1 MTLDAHCVA
10 DVGTLRLD
18 AAVRV
23 EAGEVLALLGPN
35 GAGKSTLLRC
45 LAGLVPIER
54 GRIIIDGRIVD
65 DPERRIFVEP
75 ADRRVGVVFQQYLLF
90 EHMSVLDNVAFG
102 PRARG
107 STKHHARQIAHR
119 WLERFEIGDLGGRRP
134 GTLSGG
140 QSQRVALARALAT
153 DPYLLLLDEPL
164 AALDAG
170 TRSTVRRSLRDH
182 LGNFGGARILVTHD
196 PVDAFALADRV
207 AVLEGGE
214 ITQTGSIADI
224 AARPRTRYV
233 ADLVG
238 TNLVSG
244 DVDRGVLTTDAGARI
259 VIADAAS
266 GRACAVINPRS
277 VVLSRVAPTTSVRNT
292 WTGAITAIEPLGER
306 VRVSVAASLPITAE
320 ITPSAVHELG
330 LTIGLEVHAAVKA
343 TDITAYP
350 A

>member
-1 MTLDAHCVA
+1 MTLDARCVV

-18 AAVRV
+18 VQLRV

-45 LAGLVPIER
+45 LAGLVPIQY
-54 GRIIIDGRIVD
+54 GRIIIGDTVVD
-65 DPERRIFVEP
+65 DPERAIFVGP
-75 ADRRVGVVFQQYLLF
+75 AERRVGVVFQQYLLF

-107 STKHHARQIAHR
+107 STKHHARQVAHQ
-119 WLERFEIGDLGGRRP
+119 WLGRLGIGDLCGQRP
-134 GTLSGG
+134 ATLSGG

-153 DPYLLLLDEPL
+153 DPHLLLLDEPL

-182 LGNFGGARILVTHD
+182 LADFGGARILVTHD

-207 AVLEGGE
+207 AILEGGQ
-214 ITQTGSIADI
+214 IVQSGALADI
-224 AARPRTRYV
+224 TARPRSRYV

-238 TNLVSG
+238 TNLVL
-244 DVDRGVLTTDAGARI
+244 GVVEHGVMTTDAGAHI
-259 VIADAAS
+259 VIADAPA
-266 GRACAVINPRS
+266 GRACAVVNPRS
-277 VVLSRVAPTTSVRNT
+277 VVLSRSAPATSLRNT
-292 WTGAITAIEPLGER
+292 WTGTITAIEPLGER
-306 VRVSVAASLPITAE
+306 ARVSIAAPLPITAE
-320 ITPSAVHELG
+320 ITTSAVRELG
-330 LTIGLEVHAAVKA
+330 LAVGVEVHAAVKA